1 MKFATFAVLAVAAAL
16 FGALAGTASA
26 CDYNAQAVVVKQ
38 QIVTPVVVQTVVAQP
53 VYSAAI
59 VVPTV
64 QSFVVAQPVFAT
76 QAVVVQKQVVVRE
89 RFVQPQ
95 AVTGGNVQR
104 GLANVNLGGG
114 RGGGNQQRGLLNLN
128 LFGG

>member
-76 QAVVVQKQVVVRE
+76 QAVVVQKQVVVQR
-89 RFVQPQ
+89 Q